1 MTQIRAAITAV
12 NGWLPEYILTNEEL
26 GTMVDTNDEWIM
38 TRTGIKER
46 RILKEKGKAT
56 SDMATEAVKGLLQK
70 RGIAPEEIEMIIVC
84 TITPDMVFPNTASL
98 VCLKAG
104 LTNAWG
110 YDLNAA
116 CSGFIFGLETASQ
129 FITSGKYKK
138 VIVVGADMM
147 SSITDYSDRT
157 TCVLFGD
164 GAAAVLVEPTTEELG
179 VIDTELKVNGIG
191 GQYLNLKAG
200 GSLRPAT
207 HETIDNKEHYLFQDG
222 QNVFKFAVKSMADA
236 AEAVIKR
243 NNLTGEDIAWLVPHQ
258 ANKRIIDAT
267 AHRAGVTDDK
277 VMLNIQK
284 YGNTTAATIPLC
296 LWDWEKQ
303 LKKGDNLILAAFG
316 GGFTW
321 GSIYLK
327 WAYDTK

>member
-12 NGWLPEYILTNEEL
+12 NGWLPEYVLTNEEL
-26 GTMVDTNDEWIM
+26 STMVDTNDEWIM

-46 RILKEKGKAT
+46 RILKEAGKAT
-56 SDMATEAVKGLLQK
+56 SDMATEAVKGLLVK
-70 RGIAPEEIEMIIVC
+70 SGTAPEDIELVIVC
-84 TITPDMVFPNTASL
+84 TITPDMAFPNTASL

-104 LTNAWG
+104 LSKAWG
-110 YDLNAA
+110 FDLNAA
-116 CSGFIFGLETASQ
+116 CSGFIFGLETATQ

-138 VIVVGADMM
+138 IILVGADMM
-147 SSITDYSDRT
+147 STIVDYTDRT

-164 GAAAVLVEPTTEELG
+164 GAAAVLIEPTSEELG
-179 VIDTELKVNGIG
+179 VMDTELKTNGIG

-200 GSLRPAT
+200 GSLKPITA
-207 HETIDNKEHYLFQDG
+207 ETLANRENFLFQDG

-236 AEAVIKR
+236 AEAVMTR
-243 NNLTGEDIAWLVPHQ
+243 NNLTGDDIAWLVPHQ

-267 AHRAGVTDDK
+267 AHRAGLTDDK

-327 WAYDTK
+327 WGYDTK